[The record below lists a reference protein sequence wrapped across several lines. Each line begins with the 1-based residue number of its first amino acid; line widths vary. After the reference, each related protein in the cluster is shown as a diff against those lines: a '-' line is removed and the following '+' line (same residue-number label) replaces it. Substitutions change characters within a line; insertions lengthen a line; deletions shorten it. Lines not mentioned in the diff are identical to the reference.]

1 MQKQLYEEVSS
12 VLQPDELATP
22 ATLHKMPFLRGCIKE
37 TLRYGTIK
45 IINMKTLFT
54 PDKNNYAL
62 ICTVLSSIFSFSP
75 VGYTAGGNEPQIKMR
90 VSPIEVLVTTGKFVK
105 LLFNSILLFTLYW
118 AFLIQFVGKVNENS

>member
-45 IINMKTLFT
+45 IINMKTL
-54 PDKNNYAL
+54 PDKNK
-62 ICTVLSSIFSFSP
+62 ICTNLHSAVLDIFFFP
-75 VGYTAGGNEPQIKMR
+75 YGGK
-90 VSPIEVLVTTGKFVK
+90 
-105 LLFNSILLFTLYW
+105 
-118 AFLIQFVGKVNENS
+118 

>member
-75 VGYTAGGNEPQIKMR
+75 VGYTAVGNEPQIKMR
-90 VSPIEVLVTTGKFVK
+90 VSPIEVLVTKKICQVTVQ
-105 LLFNSILLFTLYW
+105 FNSFIYTVLGIFNT
-118 AFLIQFVGKVNENS
+118 ICR